1 MIGLENAPS
10 CFVENMLPIPFIWP
24 RQIFCRK
31 QNGCN
36 KIRRNNLE
44 IVRIEAGY
52 LESCELSLLEQ
63 FCKNWKVLLFTIF
76 NNSTNGSA
84 NDLVINMQL
93 IIPII
98 DRTILTHR
106 SRAIY
111 QFINFLT
118 IENTPVL
125 KEIVRKL
132 FDNRREL
139 ENYLCYDRPI
149 T

>member
-1 MIGLENAPS
+1 MFRREHALH
-10 CFVENMLPIPFIWP
+10 PFYLAETN
-24 RQIFCRK
+24 FCRK

-44 IVRIEAGY
+44 IVRIEAGS
-52 LESCELSLLEQ
+52 LGSCELSLLEQ

-84 NDLVINMQL
+84 SDLVINVQL

-106 SRAIY
+106 PRAIY
-111 QFINFLT
+111 QFINFPT